1 MAFLIRRKNPFMS
14 VGASGEKDNTVLD
27 SVSNSNSPSAE
38 KKKNKILDKIQ
49 LGLGIGGLMPG
60 VGIVPDLINAGISGL
75 RGNYGAMAGDLT
87 AAIPLAGLVGGT
99 TVAANRARKL
109 LKPTKKPDIKIENPS
124 VIGKRQKIPSL
135 LNYPKQQPVIS
146 NVTKDGVATS
156 ISKQTGKVDAVVT
169 GTDNKNVV
177 GLYRDYVKGKPTN
190 DFTSKMELTNP
201 DLKKNFKTI
210 LNNTLE
216 KLPKN
221 HRLIE
226 KTSVSLDGLNV
237 WNKFVKSGKYKE
249 AVDASGKVLTKKV
262 HLGKLLEGVNKRITS
277 KNIEEL
283 KKLIKQAKSK
293 YPGIKAEI
301 KKPWRN
307 PVKLRGKNVDMGD
320 SSIDI
325 ELPILVPK

>member
-1 MAFLIRRKNPFMS
+1 MA

-27 SVSNSNSPSAE
+27 SVSSNASNQPP
-38 KKKNKILDKIQ
+38 KKNRPIDKLFSGDFKGFSEDWKKYKNQPRVWDSFSDATKTLASEALIST
-49 LGLGIGGLMPG
+49 IGGGLISKTPKAIQG
-60 VGIVPDLINAGISGL
+60 VKS
-75 RGNYGAMAGDLT
+75 
-87 AAIPLAGLVGGT
+87 
-99 TVAANRARKL
+99 
-109 LKPTKKPDIKIENPS
+109 LKKFLTKKPDIKIKNPS
-124 VIGKRQKIPSL
+124 VIGNRQKIPSL
-135 LNYPKQQPVIS
+135 ENYPKQQPVIS

-156 ISKQTGKVDAVVT
+156 VSKQTGKVDAVVT

-226 KTSVSLDGLNV
+226 KTSVSLDGLGV

-262 HLGKLLEGVNKRITS
+262 HLGELLEGVNKKITS
-277 KNIEEL
+277 KDIEKL
-283 KKLIKQAKSK
+283 KKLIKQSKSK
-293 YPGIKAEI
+293 YPGINAEI

-307 PVKLRGKNVDMGD
+307 PVKLRGKNVVMGD

-325 ELPILVPK
+325 KLPILVPK